1 MYATVQ
7 DCIDRRGEENLR
19 ELADD
24 PHADTLA
31 WSGLEEA
38 LGDATDEIDAYVGAR
53 HELPL
58 EPAPR
63 VLRRLCVEIGIYRRA
78 DSADRRSEEMRK
90 RYEDGIRLLKDIQS
104 GKASLGIADPDPPA
118 RAESPAVSVDAAP
131 RVMTRK
137 SLQGVL

>member
-7 DCIDRRGEENLR
+7 DCVDRRGEESLR

-38 LGDATDEIDAYVGAR
+38 LGDASDEIDAYIGAR

-58 EPAPR
+58 EPVPR
-63 VLRRLCVEIGIYRRA
+63 VLQRLCVEIGIYRRA
-78 DSADRRSEEMRK
+78 DSADRGSEEMRK
-90 RYEDGIRLLKDIQS
+90 RYEDGIRLLKDIRS

-118 RAESPAVSVDAAP
+118 RAESPSASFDAPA
-131 RVMTRK
+131 RVLTRD
-137 SLQGVL
+137 SLRGVL